1 MDNKKVQK
9 RERKP
14 RNKAPY
20 MKVKK
25 GALEHYLKKSAPS
38 HAGKSLIKTES
49 PVSDLIDHKAQISVA
64 DLVPALAK
72 GDKKLSESPKKEKIP
87 RTYEEICANLSG
99 VDKKNAGSIE
109 RYVSLL
115 LELMSLKSLTSN
127 QVQFF
132 FASVNEQIEDAWS
145 PFLAKVST
153 HVSPV
158 KQGNEQLV
166 ALELIK
172 CCHDVLES
180 CGLSVDDM
188 EQSCLSFCKSKD
200 STYVTDFLKRA
211 EMVTPIESASEN
223 DILGVHKITPQE
235 LACVTFICFNYR
247 FREFSPSSVEPLVRI
262 DRAIAE
268 YFSKPSLKDY
278 AGKTLGSILGS
289 KVFST
294 KKITELVYLYDGTT
308 SAMLRQAERIDN
320 LKDEVT
326 TLRTKNTELREELE
340 SWKGDNADLIARIE
354 ALEKENARYR
364 QERTD
369 AESMLE
375 YERNKF
381 ERQMQSKEAGIAEQL
396 AGDIELE
403 IQAMREIIEY
413 IDEDNQRRIHRRLQ
427 RIDDILQEFGG
438 VSHA

>member
-1 MDNKKVQK
+1 MDNKNVQK
-9 RERKP
+9 RKKNI
-14 RNKAPY
+14 RNKAPHV
-20 MKVKK
+20 KVKK
-25 GALEHYLKKSAPS
+25 GAPEHYLKKSAPS
-38 HAGKSLIKTES
+38 HAEKPSIKAEY
-49 PVSDLIDHKAQISVA
+49 PVSDPINHNAQIPAA
-64 DLVPALAK
+64 DFVPVVVK
-72 GDKKLSESPKKEKIP
+72 GDKKPSKSKKREKTP

-99 VDKKNAGSIE
+99 VDKKNAGLIE
-109 RYVSLL
+109 RYVSLF
-115 LELMSLKSLTSN
+115 LELVSLKNLTSN

-132 FASVNEQIEDAWS
+132 FASVNELIEDAWS

-153 HVSPV
+153 YVNPV

-180 CGLSVDDM
+180 CGVSVDDM
-188 EQSCLSFCKSKD
+188 EQACLSFCKSKD
-200 STYVTDFLKRA
+200 STYVTDFLKQA

-247 FREFSPSSVEPLVRI
+247 FREFSPTSIEPLVEI

-268 YFSKPSLKDY
+268 HFSKPSLKDY
-278 AGKTLGSILGS
+278 AGKTLGSVLGS

-308 SAMLRQAERIDN
+308 SAMLHQAERIDN
-320 LKDEVT
+320 LKDEAAA
-326 TLRTKNTELREELE
+326 LRAKNTELKEELE

-354 ALEKENARYR
+354 TLEKENARYR

-403 IQAMREIIEY
+403 IQAIREIIEY
-413 IDEDNQRRIHRRLQ
+413 IDEDNQRRIRRRLQ

-438 VSHA
+438 GPHA